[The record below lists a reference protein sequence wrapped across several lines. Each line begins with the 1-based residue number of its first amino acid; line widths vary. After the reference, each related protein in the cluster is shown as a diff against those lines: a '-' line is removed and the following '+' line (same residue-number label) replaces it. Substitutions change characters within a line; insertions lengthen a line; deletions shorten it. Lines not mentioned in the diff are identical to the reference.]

1 MELPIVSKERCETL
15 DITQQVQEA
24 CHQWGGTGALLVYCP
39 HTTAGV
45 AINEHADPDVMRD
58 LMDTLSRMVPHGG
71 AYAHSE
77 GNSDAHIKS
86 VLTGNRVVLPVRG
99 GHLLLGRWQGV
110 FFLEFDGPRHR
121 TLWLHFLHG
130 E

>member
-1 MELPIVSKERCETL
+1 MEINIVTKRHCEAI
-15 DITQQVQEA
+15 DITAQLQEA
-24 CHQWGGTGALLVYCP
+24 CRHWGGTGALLAYCP

-45 AINEHADPDVMRD
+45 AVNEHADPDVMRD
-58 LMDTLSRMVPHGG
+58 LAEALARVVPHDGP
-71 AYAHSE
+71 YAHSE

-86 VLTGNRVVLPVRG
+86 VLAGNQVVVPVRD
-99 GHLLLGRWQGV
+99 GHLLLGRWQGA

-121 TLWLHFLHG
+121 TLWLYFLHG

>member
-1 MELPIVSKERCETL
+1 MPVVSKKRCEAL
-15 DITQQVQEA
+15 DITGPLQEV
-24 CHQWGGTGALLVYCP
+24 CNRWGGTGALLVYCP

-45 AINEHADPDVMRD
+45 AINEHADADVMD
-58 LMDTLSRMVPHGG
+58 DVAGALSRLVPHHGP
-71 AYAHSE
+71 YAHAE

-86 VLTGNRVVLPVRG
+86 VLTGNQVVVPVCD
-99 GHLLLGRWQGV
+99 GHLLVGRWQGV

-121 TLWLHFLHG
+121 TLWLNFLRG